1 MGGGKKRRQRGPQQL
16 SSTVRLDR
24 RTLWTL
30 NAVPGA
36 DVYGESLRR
45 FSGKEH
51 RRWDPNRSKLGAGML
66 RTKGDP
72 ADLLPAQGATVLY
85 LGAGHGT
92 SVSHLYD
99 HLCGAENRFNGRL
112 VCVDLAPRCLRDL
125 TFMAKNRP
133 GLVPVLGDARQHA
146 AWGVLL
152 PTKVPWLFQDVAQ
165 AGQVDIFLSAC
176 ERFLQPGGTGL
187 LSLKAASERWTGEGE
202 TALFQG
208 VEDRLLAHNYA
219 VIEAVELTG
228 YEDNHRLFIVQKPGV

>member
-228 YEDNHRLFIVQKPGV
+228 YEDNHRLFIVQKPGA